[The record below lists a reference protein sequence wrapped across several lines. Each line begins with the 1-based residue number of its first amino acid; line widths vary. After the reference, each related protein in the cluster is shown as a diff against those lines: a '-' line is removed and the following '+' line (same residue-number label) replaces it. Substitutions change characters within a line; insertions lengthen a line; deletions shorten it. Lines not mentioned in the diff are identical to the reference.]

1 MSQVRP
7 ITLLTGFL
15 GAGKT
20 TLVNRLLADP
30 GHAQTAVIVNE
41 LSDTGIDRSL
51 IAAVKGQVIEMTTGC
66 LCCAA
71 GGDVTHALIDL
82 AKRAEHYEITPF
94 ARVVIETTGLADPTP
109 LLPQLMLDARLV
121 EHYRLT
127 SIITVV
133 DAVQGDTH
141 LDRYGE
147 AEAQVKVA
155 DTVLLTKSDLATDPV
170 SKRDVEKLI
179 GRLAALNASAAIAD
193 VHDPATDLPAIFARQ
208 PLSPRAA
215 GAQDWLGAR
224 ARPIEVGSTGTR
236 RIPSKHTPGVRAFAF
251 IAAGSAAGAR
261 DRRGN
266 RHIAPRG
273 LAPHPAHQRPYR
285 DARDARSAARRAC
298 RRPVFERARAPRPMA
313 RGGTPLGS
321 RRHRPGPRRGRDPR
335 KAGAPLARGRGGRM
349 TTHAHSHDHDTR
361 MVRTI
366 TIITATLMPHRPAPA
381 RRLFSLRA
389 CSASA
394 SPTAWRSRAGS
405 CSSSGR

>member
-66 LCCAA
+66 LCCSA
-71 GGDVTHALIDL
+71 GGDVTHALLDL

-94 ARVVIETTGLADPTP
+94 ARVVIETTGLADPAP

-121 EHYRLT
+121 AHYRLT

-170 SKRDVEKLI
+170 SKRDVEKLVK
-179 GRLAALNASAAIAD
+179 RLAALNPSATIAD
-193 VHDPATDLPAIFARQ
+193 VHDPATDLPGVFARQ

-215 GAQDWLGAR
+215 GAQGWLGAR
-224 ARPIEVGSTGTR
+224 ALPLGTGWR
-236 RIPSKHTPGVRAFAF
+236 GYPPRSFKAHGGRARLCLRI
-251 IAAGSAAGAR
+251 AGSPARAR
-261 DRRGN
+261 DRIGHRLA
-266 RHIAPRG
+266 APHG
-273 LAPHPAHQRPYR
+273 LAPHPAHQGPHR
-285 DARDARSAARRAC
+285 DARDARRAARRPCC
-298 RRPVFERARAPRPMA
+298 RPLLERAAA
-313 RGGTPLGS
+313 LEGVA
-321 RRHRPGPRRGRDPR
+321 GR
-335 KAGAPLARGRGGRM
+335 
-349 TTHAHSHDHDTR
+349 
-361 MVRTI
+361 
-366 TIITATLMPHRPAPA
+366 
-381 RRLFSLRA
+381 
-389 CSASA
+389 
-394 SPTAWRSRAGS
+394 
-405 CSSSGR
+405 